1 MRINRRFIPTLL
13 LALLIASVFLPCFAV
28 SAQADSEPSF
38 GSMPSRYNSETGY
51 SAVIADEAD
60 LLTADEETRLL
71 DKMYPLTEYA
81 NIAVYTV
88 DTPTKLQ
95 DYERAREKRAE
106 LFGADADA
114 AVFMVD
120 MYLRR
125 IIIQR
130 RGNME
135 TYFNNSRANNI
146 TNNVASIA
154 KKGDY
159 YKTCATAMDQMLSV
173 VRDRNNAQTD
183 DVPKTVVPRPMM
195 YLSNGVIALMFGA
208 MISYF
213 IAVKTS
219 TTVRKS
225 VLKKVSS
232 SETISMNE
240 EPLQVTILSSVKVG
254 ERSVARSTGSGGGS
268 SCSSSSCG
276 SSCGGG
282 SSCGSSCGGS
292 SF

>member
-1 MRINRRFIPTLL
+1 MRIDRRLISVLL
-13 LALLIASVFLPCFAV
+13 LAILIAIVFLPCATV
-28 SAQADSEPSF
+28 TAQADSEPSF
-38 GSMPSRYNSETGY
+38 GDLPSRYNSETGF

-60 LLTADEETRLL
+60 LLTADEESKLL
-71 DKMYPLTEYA
+71 EKMVPLTTYA

-106 LFGADADA
+106 LFGTDADA
-114 AVFMVD
+114 AIFMVD

-159 YKTCATAMDQMLSV
+159 YKTCATAMDQMLTV
-173 VRDRNNAQTD
+173 VLDRNNVKTD
-183 DVPKTVVPRPMM
+183 EPRPAVPRPMM
-195 YLSNGVIALMFGA
+195 YLSNGVIALMLGA
-208 MISYF
+208 LISYLV
-213 IAVKTS
+213 AVITS
-219 TTVRKS
+219 STVRRS
-225 VLKKVSS
+225 ASKKVNS
-232 SETISMNE
+232 SETISMIE
-240 EPLQVTILSSVKVG
+240 EPLQVTVLSSVKVG
-254 ERSVARSTGSGGGS
+254 ERSVTHSSSDSGGSSCGS

-276 SSCGGG
+276 SSCGG
-282 SSCGSSCGGS
+282 S

>member
-1 MRINRRFIPTLL
+1 MRINRRLIPIMLL
-13 LALLIASVFLPCFAV
+13 VMLIASAFLPCFAA
-28 SAQADSEPSF
+28 STHADSEPSF
-38 GSMPSRYNSETGY
+38 GDLPSRYNSETGF

-60 LLTADEETRLL
+60 LLTADEEIRLL
-71 DKMYPLTEYA
+71 EKMFPLTAYA

-88 DTPTKLQ
+88 DTPTNLQ

-106 LFGADADA
+106 LFGKDADA

-135 TYFNNSRANNI
+135 KIFNNSRANNI

-159 YKTCATAMDQMLSV
+159 YKTCATAMDQMLAV
-173 VRDRNNAQTD
+173 AQDRGF
-183 DVPKTVVPRPMM
+183 DVPKPMM
-195 YLSNGVIALMFGA
+195 YLSNGVIALMLGA

-219 TTVRKS
+219 TTVRKKALRN
-225 VLKKVSS
+225 VNS
-232 SETISMNE
+232 SEAISLKE
-240 EPLQVTILSSVKVG
+240 EPIKVKVLHSYMVDKK
-254 ERSVARSTGSGGGS
+254 SVTRTSSDSGS
-268 SCSSSSCG
+268 SCSGSSCG

>member
-1 MRINRRFIPTLL
+1 MRINRRLIPILL
-13 LALLIASVFLPCFAV
+13 LVMLIASAFLPCFAA
-28 SAQADSEPSF
+28 STYADSEPSF
-38 GSMPSRYNSETGY
+38 GDLPSRYNSETGF

-60 LLTADEETRLL
+60 LLTADEETKLL

-88 DTPTKLQ
+88 NTPTNLQ
-95 DYERAREKRAE
+95 DYERAKEKRAE
-106 LFGADADA
+106 LFGKDANA

-135 TYFNNSRANNI
+135 DYFNNSRANNI

-173 VRDRNNAQTD
+173 VLDRNHVKTD
-183 DVPKTVVPRPMM
+183 EPRPTVPRPMM
-195 YLSNGVIALMFGA
+195 YLSNGVIALMLGA

-219 TTVRKS
+219 TTVRKKA
-225 VLKKVSS
+225 LKNVNS
-232 SETISMNE
+232 SEAISLKE
-240 EPLQVTILSSVKVG
+240 EPIKVKVLHSYMVDKK
-254 ERSVARSTGSGGGS
+254 SVTRTSSDSGS
-268 SCSSSSCG
+268 SCSGSSCG
-276 SSCGGG
+276 SSCGG

>member
-1 MRINRRFIPTLL
+1 MRINRRLIPILL
-13 LALLIASVFLPCFAV
+13 LAVLIASVFLPCFAAV
-28 SAQADSEPSF
+28 SYADSASF
-38 GSMPSRYNSETGY
+38 DGLPSRNNGETGF

-60 LLTADEETRLL
+60 LLTPDEESKLL
-71 DKMYPLTEYA
+71 EKMVPLTAYA

-88 DTPTKLQ
+88 DTPTNLQ
-95 DYERAREKRAE
+95 DYERAKQKRAE
-106 LFGADADA
+106 LFGQTADA

-135 TYFNNSRANNI
+135 TFFNNSRANNI

-159 YKTCATAMDQMLSV
+159 YRTCATAMEQMLDV
-173 VRDRNNAQTD
+173 IRDRNI
-183 DVPKTVVPRPMM
+183 PEPMK
-195 YLSNGVIALMFGA
+195 YLSNGVIALMLGSLIA
-208 MISYF
+208 YL
-213 IAVKTS
+213 IAVVTS
-219 TTVRKS
+219 TTIRKFA
-225 VLKKVSS
+225 LKKADS
-232 SETISMNE
+232 SETISLNE
-240 EPLQVTILSSVKVG
+240 QPLQVKVFSGVKVG
-254 ERSVARSTGSGGGS
+254 ERSVTHSSSDSGG
-268 SCSSSSCG
+268 SSCG